1 MWREQEEE
9 EGEKTA
15 RTELCTV
22 LSPDPEMV
30 WLGRGKGEE
39 WEEGS
44 VLLLA
49 PRNRRQFSRCMVLG
63 FFFLEEMEERLK
75 TRDTEFEI

>member
-1 MWREQEEE
+1 MWREREEE

-49 PRNRRQFSRCMVLG
+49 PEQKAIFKMYGFG
-63 FFFLEEMEERLK
+63 FFFWK
-75 TRDTEFEI
+75 KWKRD